1 MNRRQ
6 PAALALI
13 AMLAYALLVPGCAT
27 VRGIGDT
34 ALALQRLQ
42 FKLDGAHPGTLAGV
56 DLAKVTDPGSLST
69 LDGLKL
75 AQAYA
80 SGEWPFAFTLDVAV
94 RNPNDG
100 SGDGTAR
107 VGLLESLAWTLELDG
122 VETISGDIPEPV
134 SIPGTGETVI
144 LPLRMSL
151 DLYRFFGD
159 RGYEGLLN
167 LALAVAGSEGSTS
180 QVVLS
185 AVPTVS
191 VGGIP
196 LRYPGRIRIVD
207 ARFGDS

>member
-1 MNRRQ
+1 MNRPH
-6 PAALALI
+6 PAALALC
-13 AMLAYALLVPGCAT
+13 LLLALLAPGCAT

-34 ALALQRLQ
+34 ALALRRLE

-56 DLAKVTDPGSLST
+56 DLAKASDPASLSAI
-69 LDGLKL
+69 DGLKL

-100 SGDGTAR
+100 SGGGTSR

-134 SIPGTGETVI
+134 TIPGTGETVI

-167 LALAVAGSEGSTS
+167 LALAVAGAEGSTS
-180 QVVLS
+180 KVVLS